1 MNSTYSFLFD
11 HCHEL
16 FEREYTCESL
26 PGSALNQVSI
36 SNERLR
42 YSMRFVEFLTI
53 LPLCKLFWP
62 HLVSRVYVR
71 YLRVAACIN
80 LQINRAGYTMQ

>member
-1 MNSTYSFLFD
+1 
-11 HCHEL
+11 
-16 FEREYTCESL
+16 
-26 PGSALNQVSI
+26 
-36 SNERLR
+36 LR